1 MNLHLDLRGADDFAF
16 YIDGD
21 LQFDTR
27 DEALYHE
34 GLVLPALSL
43 AARQKPNTDLRVLIC
58 GGGDGLALRECLR
71 FPHVAHVDLVDY
83 SPDVVEWGRTRF
95 AELNAQAFADPRAHV
110 HIADAWEFL
119 QNRQNRVD
127 NSSRPLT
134 HRASVTTPNI
144 QHLIPNT
151 QHPPYDIILCD
162 FTVPRREED
171 TRVYSVEW
179 YELLH
184 RALAADGLLALNA
197 LSPEATPEAFWCVNR
212 TVRAAR
218 LNPQPY
224 RVCLPSFRAQ
234 GYGTWAFLLAGPR
247 LRRRDL
253 ADLACPISTRQYALS
268 SLWPSAQ
275 FTAQERHGARR
286 IPSHSLQSSCLL
298 PLLLNPGMASAKKRI
313 SPVNQDVSEDALPA
327 PASNTSVET
336 PYDLNTLLAAIP
348 ISHPYHTRVMIE
360 SLAEQVVGTVR
371 KLDVQRLVGA
381 LLRRAQKLPLALQTE
396 LTRLQMFLQDKL
408 PRLESMGMWGR
419 KLFVILVILMTMA
432 NAIAPDNAFGKG
444 TGSFGHASMSRGY
457 SGGSFGRG
465 ESGFGGGTGRTT
477 GSSFGGGASG
487 YGSSFGSGGR
497 TASGSFHATAPVI
510 RSTGFG
516 RSYGTGQ
523 PTNIEGVPF
532 ATRSFTYIPRSHT
545 TIYVGN
551 SGYYNNGYYNNG
563 NNNNGNSNNSPSNTG
578 SREEH
583 KAFFVADDDM
593 LVLDNGDIVI
603 TLSDE
608 AYLLV
613 SGPTVSLMSS
623 KSPNPLVNLY
633 PDPVLFN
640 NIIMQLQD
648 QQAQVAAAIPPRRE
662 WLQWVGWTSA
672 FAGVVAEDKTELHNL
687 EDLQRRLETALKQI
701 QPPPVN
707 AVPSAAPEANGV
719 ELFVDALL
727 LQNGQVALRAFDN
740 NWIST
745 DGKKLFTPGKPASPC
760 PPEMQSVL
768 KSVLTKLQTEFK
780 SDIANSDNDLQQLAQ
795 EKASL
800 DKDMAEY
807 TQLESSNGGDPS
819 YEVDYGTESIP
830 VSDALNRTQ
839 ADLTE
844 NQTATAQ
851 ALLDQKK
858 KPADLAKIEKALKSL
873 TP

>member
-1 MNLHLDLRGADDFAF
+1 MNLHLDTRDVDDFAF

-34 GLVLPALSL
+34 GLALPALSL
-43 AARQKPNTDLRVLIC
+43 AAQQKPNADLRVLIC

-83 SPDVVEWGRTRF
+83 SPDVVEWGQTRF
-95 AELNAQAFADPRAHV
+95 TELNAQAFADPRAHV

-119 QNRQNRVD
+119 QNRVENHFRSLPCPA
-127 NSSRPLT
+127 NAPT
-134 HRASVTTPNI
+134 PHPNAEHRTPN
-144 QHLIPNT
+144 T
-151 QHPPYDIILCD
+151 EYPPYDVILCD

-179 YELLH
+179 YELL
-184 RALAADGLLALNA
+184 RGALAANGLLALNA
-197 LSPEATPEAFWCVNR
+197 LSPETTPEAFWCVNR

-253 ADLACPISTRQYALS
+253 AQLACPIPTRQYDVT
-268 SLWPSAQ
+268 SLWSSAQ
-275 FTAQERHGARR
+275 FTTQERRWARR
-286 IPSHSLQSSCLL
+286 IGVHSLQSSCLL
-298 PLLLNPGMASAKKRI
+298 PLLLNPGMTSAKRR
-313 SPVNQDVSEDALPA
+313 LPATGQNTASDNAA
-327 PASNTSVET
+327 PASNTAVET
-336 PYDLNTLLAAIP
+336 PYDLNALLAAVP

-396 LTRLQMFLQDKL
+396 LTRLQMFLQDRL
-408 PRLESMGMWGR
+408 PRLEAMGMWGR

-465 ESGFGGGTGRTT
+465 ESGFGGGTSRTT
-477 GSSFGGGASG
+477 GSSFGGGTSG
-487 YGSSFGSGGR
+487 YGSSFGTGGR
-497 TASGSFHATAPVI
+497 AASGSFHASAPII

-532 ATRSFTYIPRSHT
+532 ATRSFTYIPRSRT
-545 TIYVGN
+545 TIYVGH
-551 SGYYNNGYYNNG
+551 SGYYNNGNYD
-563 NNNNGNSNNSPSNTG
+563 NSAASNTG
-578 SREEH
+578 NAGREEH
-583 KAFFVADDDM
+583 KALFVADDDM

-603 TLSDE
+603 TLADE
-608 AYLLV
+608 AYLLI
-613 SGPTVSLMSS
+613 SGPTVSLMSN

-672 FAGVVAEDKTELHNL
+672 FAGVVAEDKTELRNL

-701 QPPPVN
+701 QPPP
-707 AVPSAAPEANGV
+707 ASAIPSAAPEANGV

-727 LQNGQVALRAFDN
+727 LQNGQAAIRASDN

-745 DGKKLFTPGKPASPC
+745 DGKKLFVPGKPVSPC

-780 SDIANSDNDLQQLAQ
+780 GDIASSDNDLQQLAQ

-807 TQLESSNGGDPS
+807 TQLEASNGGDPS
-819 YEVDYGTESIP
+819 YEVDYGTDSIP
-830 VSDALNRTQ
+830 VSDAISRTQ
-839 ADLTE
+839 ADLNE

-851 ALLDQKK
+851 AQLDRQKK
-858 KPADLAKIEKALKSL
+858 PGDLARIEQALKSL

>member
-1 MNLHLDLRGADDFAF
+1 MNLHLDQRSADDFAF

-21 LQFDTR
+21 LQFDTQ

-34 GLVLPALSL
+34 ALALPALSI
-43 AARQKPNTDLRVLIC
+43 AARQKPSMELRVLIC

-83 SPDVVEWGRTRF
+83 SADVVEWGRTRF
-95 AELNAQAFADPRAHV
+95 AELNAEAFADPRAHV

-119 QNRQNRVD
+119 QNRVENY
-127 NSSRPLT
+127 SRPL
-134 HRASVTTPNI
+134 RYPASAPTNT
-144 QHLIPNT
+144 QHPIPNT
-151 QHPPYDIILCD
+151 QRPPYDVILCD

-171 TRVYSVEW
+171 ARVYSVEW
-179 YELLH
+179 YELL
-184 RALAADGLLALNA
+184 RGALAADGLLALNA
-197 LSPEATPEAFWCVNR
+197 LSPETTPEAFWCVNR

-253 ADLACPISTRQYALS
+253 ADLACPIPTHQYNVA

-275 FTAQERHGARR
+275 FSAQERRWARR
-286 IPSHSLQSSCLL
+286 IGSHSLQAPCLL
-298 PLLLNPGMASAKKRI
+298 PLLLNPGMASAKQRL
-313 SPVNQDVSEDALPA
+313 SPATQNSSDDASPA
-327 PASNTSVET
+327 PVSNTAAAET

-396 LTRLQMFLQDKL
+396 LTRLQTFLQDRL
-408 PRLESMGMWGR
+408 PRLELMGAWGR

-465 ESGFGGGTGRTT
+465 ESGFGGGAGRTT
-477 GSSFGGGASG
+477 GSSFGGKPG

-497 TASGSFHATAPVI
+497 TASGSFHAPAPNI
-510 RSTGFG
+510 RSTGFR

-523 PTNIEGVPF
+523 PTDIEGVPY

-545 TIYVGN
+545 TIYVEN
-551 SGYYNNGYYNNG
+551 SGYYDNGNYNN
-563 NNNNGNSNNSPSNTG
+563 SATSNTG
-578 SREEH
+578 DAGHREEH

-603 TLSDE
+603 TLAEE

-613 SGPTVSLMSS
+613 SGATVSLMSS
-623 KSPNPLVNLY
+623 KSPTPLVNLY

-640 NIIMQLQD
+640 NIITQLQD
-648 QQAQVAAAIPPRRE
+648 QQAQVGAAILPRRE
-662 WLQWVGWTSA
+662 WLEWVGWTSA
-672 FAGVVAEDKTELHNL
+672 FTGAIADDKTELHNL
-687 EDLQRRLETALKQI
+687 EDLQRRLTTALKQI
-701 QPPPVN
+701 QPPPASV
-707 AVPSAAPEANGV
+707 VPSPAPEANGV

-727 LQNGQVALRAFDN
+727 LQNGQTAIRAADN
-740 NWIST
+740 NWVST
-745 DGKKLFTPGKPASPC
+745 DGKKLFVPGKPVAKC

-780 SDIANSDNDLQQLAQ
+780 GDLATLDNDLNQLAQ
-795 EKASL
+795 EKTSL
-800 DKDMAEY
+800 DNDLSEY
-807 TQLESSNGGDPS
+807 TQLQASNGGDPS
-819 YEVDYGTESIP
+819 YEVDYGTDSIP
-830 VSDALNRTQ
+830 VSDAISRTQ

-844 NQTATAQ
+844 NQAATAQ
-851 ALLDQKK
+851 AQLDRQK
-858 KPADLAKIEKALKSL
+858 KPADLARIEQALKSL